1 MQEYKPARF
10 RRILAWILDWGVCT
24 LLPLGVL
31 RILELLGIT
40 PTYVIFPIVIGCFA
54 AVLCRDWL
62 LGGRSIGKRIMGLT
76 VVDQQTGA
84 GVTDA
89 RLVLRNILLFFYPVD
104 GGFLLFSG
112 RSLGDRI
119 ASCLVI
125 RSRQRR
131 PLRLKPFVI
140 VTAII
145 LAISVPFCGLM
156 YALMGIAQKSE
167 SYQLAHDY
175 LAQSETLADQGAD
188 AEDIT
193 MTGFSQRTELKPE
206 GSQTIHTY
214 TFRADGKTYTVT
226 CHPDGDGWAVC
237 DECTGFH

>member
-10 RRILAWILDWGVCT
+10 RRILAWILDWCVCT

-31 RILELLGIT
+31 RFLELLGIT
-40 PTYVIFPIVIGCFA
+40 PTYVLFPIAIGCFA

-76 VVDQQTGA
+76 VVDQQTGEC
-84 GVTDA
+84 VTDA

-119 ASCLVI
+119 ASCLVV
-125 RSRQRR
+125 RSRQRC
-131 PLRLKPFVI
+131 PLRLKPLVI

-145 LAISVPFCGLM
+145 LAISIPFCGLM
-156 YALMGIAQKSE
+156 YALMGIAQKSD
-167 SYQLAHDY
+167 SYQLAYDY
-175 LAQSETLADQGAD
+175 LANSQILADQGAD

-214 TFRADGKTYTVT
+214 TFRVDGKTYTVT